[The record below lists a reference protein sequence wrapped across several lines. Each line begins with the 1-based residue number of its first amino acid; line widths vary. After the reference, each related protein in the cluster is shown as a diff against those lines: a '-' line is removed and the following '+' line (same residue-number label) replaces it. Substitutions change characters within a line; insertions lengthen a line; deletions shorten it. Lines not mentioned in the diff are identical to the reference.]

1 MSLPTATARIVTEL
15 DHVRLS
21 SLLVRQPAPCAGL
34 AELLDDANLV
44 PTVEVPADVV
54 TMNSRVQL
62 ADPSTGALREIALC
76 YPADADPGAGR
87 LSVLSPAGAGL
98 LGLRVGA
105 NVQWRGADGQP
116 VAAELRAMLY
126 QPEASGDLL
135 R

>member
-1 MSLPTATARIVTEL
+1 MSSPITTPRAITEL

-21 SLLVRQPAPCAGL
+21 NLLSRQPVVAADL
-34 AELLDDANLV
+34 ADVLDNADLV
-44 PTVEVPADVV
+44 PTAEIASDIV
-54 TMNSRVQL
+54 TMNSRVRV
-62 ADPSTGALREIALC
+62 ADPRTGAERLLTLC
-76 YPADADPGAGR
+76 YPADADPAAGR

-105 NVQWRGADGQP
+105 RVQWHGADGLP
-116 VAAELRAMLY
+116 VVAELREILY